1 MRQTA
6 FMEDLSGRVAV
17 VTGAAS
23 GIGLGMA
30 KAFAAQHMKVVLADI
45 DSGELE
51 LACNQL
57 TEQGAVAIAVPTD
70 VTDPGAVEALR
81 DAAVSAFGAAHL
93 VCNNAGVAVGGP
105 IWQVPLEA
113 WQWVFGVNFWGVV
126 HGLRAF
132 VPLLLE
138 QGEGHVVN
146 TASAAG
152 LVGTPFLGPYS
163 ATKHAVVAVSESLAI
178 ELAGTPVGV
187 SVLCP
192 LWVRTRIHESDR
204 NAPPGLAELIAEDPA
219 SLTGAREVVAGFIN
233 SGLAPETVAEHVVE
247 AVKAKV
253 FWVFPHDE
261 IRAAVRARGESI
273 ANGELPSFSLLT

>member
-1 MRQTA
+1 MD
-6 FMEDLSGRVAV
+6 ELNGRVAV

-30 KAFAAQHMKVVLADI
+30 RAFAGEGMRVVLADV
-45 DSGELE
+45 DTASLE
-51 LACNQL
+51 SVRAQL
-57 TEQGAVAIAVPTD
+57 TTDGADAIAVPTD
-70 VTDPGAVEALR
+70 VSDPAAVDALR
-81 DAAVSAFGAAHL
+81 DAALSAFGGAHV

-113 WQWVFGVNFWGVV
+113 WNWVFGVNFWGVI
-126 HGLRAF
+126 HGMRSF

-152 LVGTPFLGPYS
+152 LTASPFLGPYS
-163 ATKHAVVAVSESLAI
+163 ATKHAVVAVSETLAI
-178 ELAGTPVGV
+178 ELVGTPVGV

-204 NAPPGLAELIAEDPA
+204 NAPPRVAEVIAEDPA
-219 SLTGAREVVAGFIN
+219 SLAGAREVVAGFVN
-233 SGLAPETVAEHVVE
+233 SGLAPEVVADKVVE
-247 AVKAKV
+247 VVKEGG

-261 IRAAVRARGESI
+261 LRDAVRRRGESI
-273 ANGELPSFSLLT
+273 AEGQLPSFSLFT